1 MAEVQ
6 QHGNKYEDI
15 TVNALDCQKEYDK
28 LKANGYTSP
37 FDLAKGLKL
46 MMLVLK
52 RTGGH
57 TVLLRMMQHR
67 DYRLIMVVI
76 IK

>member
-15 TVNALDCQKEYDK
+15 ITRERTGLSKKEYDK

-37 FDLAKGLKL
+37 FDLAKGLK
-46 MMLVLK
+46 VEYDASIK
-52 RTGGH
+52 TTGGN
-57 TVLLRMMQHR
+57 T
-67 DYRLIMVVI
+67 IC
-76 IK
+76 